1 MSRWAQDDEDWNDEL
16 ESDDDLD
23 DADWPDEEEDD
34 DEPTVPCP
42 YCGREI
48 HEESPRCP
56 YCENYLSAVDSP
68 PQRKPW
74 WLVVGVAA
82 GLYAVYRWVVWWNGP
97 GP

>member
-1 MSRWAQDDEDWNDEL
+1 MPRWKHDDDDWGDEL
-16 ESDDDLD
+16 ESDYELD
-23 DADWPDEEEDD
+23 GDWAGEGD

-48 HEESPRCP
+48 HEEAPRCP
-56 YCENYLSAVDSP
+56 YCENYLSSVDSP

-82 GLYAVYRWVVWWNGP
+82 ALYAVYRWIVG
-97 GP
+97 